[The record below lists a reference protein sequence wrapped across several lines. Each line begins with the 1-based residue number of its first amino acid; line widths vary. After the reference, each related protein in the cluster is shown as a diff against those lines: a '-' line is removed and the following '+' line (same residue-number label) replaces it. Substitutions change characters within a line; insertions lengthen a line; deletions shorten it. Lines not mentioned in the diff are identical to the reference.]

1 MGHTSTHAVVVARLV
16 TKGVDHGI
24 HLFIVQLRSLEDHK
38 PLPGI
43 APYTTHPYH
52 GEDILPVD
60 KDTCSTIIRMPKEAI
75 VSMPPSI
82 IVGIGGVRLLE
93 EGVCKNVPRTDF

>member
-1 MGHTSTHAVVVARLV
+1 MGHSSTHAVVVARLV

-24 HLFIVQLRSLEDHK
+24 HLFIVQLRSLEDHR

-52 GEDILPVD
+52 TCASYTGVYHSITNVGGVRREDILPVD
-60 KDTCSTIIRMPKEAI
+60 KA
-75 VSMPPSI
+75 
-82 IVGIGGVRLLE
+82 LL
-93 EGVCKNVPRTDF
+93 CRKI